1 MCLQEGR
8 GPTADDGD
16 LTGLLMSPH
25 CQLPFLIPALQG
37 QVDSLDWPYK
47 AGVVM
52 RMRRKRAATENF
64 ILSGGPLASGEAGCP
79 L

>member
-1 MCLQEGR
+1 M
-8 GPTADDGD
+8 ADDRD

-47 AGVVM
+47 AGMVM

-64 ILSGGPLASGEAGCP
+64 ILSGGPFSFRGGWLST
-79 L
+79 LTSQLLSVL